1 MYQIS
6 PWQKIWTVYKIRQ
19 ISLTTEVTGFY
30 WVLPCV
36 INTFIAGAEKSDWIR
51 HFFNLVNTHLF
62 PPQLRFFSFSI
73 KNHKSLIHLLQNTKL
88 AEKSSFLKRVE
99 HAVVLTKNTLF
110 NSQGQLR
117 DHYLGKV
124 KLVSNVK
131 IDRYQEMKALLRN
144 VRETKN
150 AARDAAKE
158 AKQRRQDS

>member
-1 MYQIS
+1 MCNKHIYRRSGKKRLNKTFFQFSQYSFISASIEVFFVFYKKPQITYTPS
-6 PWQKIWTVYKIRQ
+6 SKYEIGRKKQFFKTGGTHG
-19 ISLTTEVTGFY
+19 SLNKKY
-30 WVLPCV
+30 
-36 INTFIAGAEKSDWIR
+36 TF
-51 HFFNLVNTHLF
+51 
-62 PPQLRFFSFSI
+62 
-73 KNHKSLIHLLQNTKL
+73 
-88 AEKSSFLKRVE
+88 
-99 HAVVLTKNTLF
+99 F